1 MEHYN
6 YAPNSLIRLV
16 GFGMAVVIDEK
27 TVRFSD
33 EVAEKLRLRPGE
45 RLVVRIKEGA
55 VILTKSKAGSYS
67 YLPRELL
74 EEALREV
81 EESKVPALA
90 QAL

>member
-1 MEHYN
+1 MRTRVEHYN

-16 GFGMAVVIDEK
+16 GFSMAVVIDEK

-81 EESKVPALA
+81 EEGEYLP
-90 QAL
+90 